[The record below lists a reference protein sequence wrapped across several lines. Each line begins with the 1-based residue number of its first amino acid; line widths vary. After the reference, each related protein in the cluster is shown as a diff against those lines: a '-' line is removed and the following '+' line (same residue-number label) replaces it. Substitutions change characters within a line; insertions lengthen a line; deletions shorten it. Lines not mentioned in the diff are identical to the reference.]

1 MTHTRVSTL
10 IALAVVGGVISWAA
24 QALLTTAGSP
34 SFVPPV
40 TFGVAVGLVGMI
52 LVALAWPIRRYVI
65 RHPGAKPVD
74 ALYATR
80 VVLLGKAGALS
91 GAFFAGATLGVT
103 VSLVVRPVVPE
114 QAVAVTVVSVVGA
127 ILLTLGGVVAERW
140 CTVPPESDET
150 TIGPEEG
157 ETA

>member
-10 IALAVVGGVISWAA
+10 IALAVAGGVISWAA

-34 SFVPPV
+34 SFVPPG
-40 TFGVAVGLVGMI
+40 TFGGAVGLVGVI
-52 LVALAWPIRRYVI
+52 LVALAWPIRRYVK

-80 VVLLGKAGALS
+80 VVLLGKAGAL
-91 GAFFAGATLGVT
+91 AGALFVGAALGV
-103 VSLVVRPVVPE
+103 VASLVVRPVVPE

-127 ILLTLGGVVAERW
+127 ILLTLGGVIAERW

-150 TIGPEEG
+150 TLGSEEG

>member
-1 MTHTRVSTL
+1 
-10 IALAVVGGVISWAA
+10 
-24 QALLTTAGSP
+24 
-34 SFVPPV
+34 
-40 TFGVAVGLVGMI
+40 MI

-80 VVLLGKAGALS
+80 VVLLGKAGALA

>member
-52 LVALAWPIRRYVI
+52 LVALAWPIRRYVR

-80 VVLLGKAGALS
+80 VVLLGKAGALA